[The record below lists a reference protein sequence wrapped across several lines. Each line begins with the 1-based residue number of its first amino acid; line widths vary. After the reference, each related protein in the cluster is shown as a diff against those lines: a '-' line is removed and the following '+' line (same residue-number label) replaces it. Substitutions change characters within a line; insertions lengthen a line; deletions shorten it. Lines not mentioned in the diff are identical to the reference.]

1 MGKMMMCKPSAHL
14 VEYIENQNIDVQ
26 DIIRDLPDE
35 MPITEFSGDIVNDQ
49 EVNTNVENNVTE
61 GTDTPLVNSQINSA
75 TEDTVI
81 PQVNSEVQT
90 TPLIPTVDL
99 SVPEVNV
106 EEPQVVNGQAES
118 IPIQGA
124 DGNVQ
129 LAATAVVQPL
139 GVGIP
144 QQTAPVAMNQQVVI
158 SNNPQVASATVPVAT
173 LPTLDKLGE

>member
-1 MGKMMMCKPSAHL
+1 
-14 VEYIENQNIDVQ
+14 
-26 DIIRDLPDE
+26 
-35 MPITEFSGDIVNDQ
+35 MP
-49 EVNTNVENNVTE
+49 
-61 GTDTPLVNSQINSA
+61 
-75 TEDTVI
+75 
-81 PQVNSEVQT
+81 
-90 TPLIPTVDL
+90 
-99 SVPEVNV
+99 
-106 EEPQVVNGQAES
+106 AES

-158 SNNPQVASATVPVAT
+158 SNNPQVAAATVPVAT